1 MTGGE
6 NLHNRQF
13 ECPYSMLIKLS
24 TQLEKI

>member
-1 MTGGE
+1 MTDGE